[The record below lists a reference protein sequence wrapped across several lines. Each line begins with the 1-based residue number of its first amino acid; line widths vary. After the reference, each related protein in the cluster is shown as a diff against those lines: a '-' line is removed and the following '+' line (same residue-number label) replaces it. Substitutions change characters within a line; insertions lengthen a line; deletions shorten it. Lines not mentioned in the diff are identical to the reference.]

1 MYLAGISG
9 YKGVKEFIMVQKY
22 PSVIQDPDEPSPY
35 SGVHLYGIIIGMTG
49 MGGTAFGMGFAE
61 SIRRIKEAED

>member
-1 MYLAGISG
+1 
-9 YKGVKEFIMVQKY
+9 MVQKY